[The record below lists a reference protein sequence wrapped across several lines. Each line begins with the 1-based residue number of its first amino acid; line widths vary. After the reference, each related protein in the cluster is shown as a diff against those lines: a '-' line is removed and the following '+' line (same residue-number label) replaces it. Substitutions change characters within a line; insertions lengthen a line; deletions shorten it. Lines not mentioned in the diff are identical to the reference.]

1 MEEGPRQEERGKDPK
16 LFRETQPG
24 RLDRLK
30 TETNQRIESHGHPS
44 RSLSVPQS
52 TTGLLSEKA
61 ADSGPVEDG
70 GSPLQVRALLEF
82 CMLSSESSEL
92 FPCLSPRHQ

>member
-1 MEEGPRQEERGKDPK
+1 MGPRQEERGKDPK
-16 LFRETQPG
+16 LFREKQPG

-30 TETNQRIESHGHPS
+30 TKTNRRIESHGHPS
-44 RSLSVPQS
+44 CSLSVPQS

-61 ADSGPVEDG
+61 ADSGLVEDG
-70 GSPLQVRALLEF
+70 GSPLQVRALLTF